1 MQYTEALFTFRGEDW
16 QRDLLIHELADIGFD
31 TFEFTDH
38 GFKGYI
44 ASAKVDIVALEQ
56 LLFGHWDDVVMHYQ
70 LNEIEPRNWNEAWES
85 NFQPIE
91 VGGRCRVRATF
102 HPAHEGYD
110 YEIVID
116 PKMAFGTGHHQTTT
130 MMMEYIL
137 EEDMEGKTVLDMGC
151 GTGILAI
158 LAVKN
163 GANRVIAI
171 DYDPVC
177 YESTQEN
184 AALNGVEK
192 QVEALCGSAE
202 VIPAQER
209 FDVILANINR
219 NILMEQLPYYI
230 AVLKPGGVVL
240 ISGFY
245 QGEDVRMLQESAS
258 EGNLIYVSQRELDQ
272 WVAIRFTKSR

>member
-1 MQYTEALFTFRGEDW
+1 MRYTEVLFTFQGEEW
-16 QRDLLIHELADIGFD
+16 QRDLLISELADIGFD
-31 TFEFTDH
+31 TFEHTDH

-44 ASAKVDIVALEQ
+44 ASAKVDIIALEQ
-56 LLFGHWDDVVMHYQ
+56 LLFGQWDEVAIHYE
-70 LNEIEPRNWNEAWES
+70 LREIEPRNWNEAWES
-85 NFQPIE
+85 NFQPID
-91 VGGRCRVRATF
+91 VGGICRVRATF
-102 HPAHEGYD
+102 HPASDGYD

-158 LAVKN
+158 LAVKK
-163 GANRVIAI
+163 GADRVVAI

-184 AALNGVEK
+184 ALLNKVEK
-192 QVEALCGSAE
+192 KVAALCGSVEA
-202 VIPAQER
+202 IPAQEQ

-219 NILMEQLPYYI
+219 NILMEQLPDYA
-230 AVLKPGGVVL
+230 AVLKPGGIVL

-245 QGEDVRMLQESAS
+245 RGADAGMLQEKAS
-258 EGNLIYVSQRELDQ
+258 ENNLIYVSQRELDQ
-272 WVAIRFTKSR
+272 WVAVRLTKSK

>member
-1 MQYTEALFTFRGEDW
+1 MRYTEVLFTFQGEEW
-16 QRDLLIHELADIGFD
+16 QRDLLISGLADIGFD
-31 TFEFTDH
+31 TFEHTDH

-44 ASAKVDIVALEQ
+44 ASAKVDIIALEQ
-56 LLFGHWDDVVMHYQ
+56 LLFGQWDEVAIHYE
-70 LNEIEPRNWNEAWES
+70 LREIEPRNWNEAWES

-91 VGGRCRVRATF
+91 VGGVCRVRATF
-102 HPAHEGYD
+102 HPSSAGYD

-158 LAVKN
+158 LAVKK
-163 GANRVIAI
+163 GADRVVAI

-184 AALNGVEK
+184 TLLNKVEK
-192 QVEALCGSAE
+192 KVEALCGSVEA
-202 VIPAQER
+202 IPTRER
-209 FDVILANINR
+209 FDIILANINR
-219 NILMEQLPYYI
+219 NILMEQLPDYA

-245 QGEDVRMLQESAS
+245 KGADAGMLQERAS
-258 EGNLIYVSQRELDQ
+258 ENNLIYVSRRELDQ
-272 WVAIRFTKSR
+272 WVAVRLTKSR